1 VLEKIFLSDI
11 DKKGKYIVP
20 VKFNDFIEWTNKNP
34 IYLKGGGSKDEHK
47 VKQIRDKK
55 HSFGEY

>member
-1 VLEKIFLSDI
+1 MLEKIFLLIS

-34 IYLKGGGSKDEHK
+34 IYLKGSGSKDAHK
-47 VKQIRDKK
+47 IKQVRSQK
-55 HSFGEY
+55 HPLG